1 MIKKIFLTLA
11 VLLPIASVAQNAV
24 DSWRVHP
31 FFVGARLQNNIDTG
45 DKIYYLSSNS
55 LYCYD
60 KQTQENETLNQTNYL
75 SDVAAAGIYYD
86 YSQKMLFIAYDN
98 GNLDVILDNGRIVNM
113 PEMRDAQITAV
124 KMPNHITFDGKVAYV
139 ATNYGYVVIDES
151 KLVVKESRIYNKP
164 LTSVAHVGAWIVL
177 ASEGNIY
184 TGADNHYHE
193 TLAQYKTVASYRNRA
208 TIFPIDDTH
217 FFLSSDKGLEVYTIN
232 GEGGITRT
240 SITTDQAAII
250 QPTKTGYIASLLN
263 QNAYITTDAA
273 GNNPERVATDEQ
285 ELVTSA
291 SDGTLWGLNSFG
303 LHKVGDALNYFRPN
317 AIGIETEAFWTAY
330 NPGEK
335 KLYLAST
342 TDNSVLSNANHNAKT
357 EVWNYDGNTWE
368 DVTPPDVPIYKNSS
382 GSSDGYQGNYC
393 PVFIPGTK
401 NDYIL
406 GTRTAGLL
414 YVSEGKIV
422 NNFYFDNMPRDD
434 KYKAAVCL
442 DSEGNLYAVQSYNT
456 KTHQV
461 MILPKASLASPTTVK
476 TESWITP
483 TVPDVE
489 VGAFKRSSFV
499 ISKKTDVKCYTSG
512 NYKTNIVI
520 WDDKKNI
527 KNPNP
532 TTRSFTSFYDQDGV
546 KFDWDYIF
554 CLTSDNKGD
563 VWMGTNL
570 GVVSFNPANAFAADF
585 RINHIKVPRN
595 DGTNLADYLLD
606 GLQVNCITVDEANRK
621 WIGTSSEGLFLVSE
635 DGTQILKKFNTSN
648 SPIPSNSIY
657 SICCDPNSNSVYV
670 MTSKG
675 MVEYFSDTTP
685 GSDDY
690 SHVYVYPNPVR
701 PENTGLVT
709 IAGLMENSL
718 VKIADSAGNVIK
730 QLKSVGGLCT
740 WDCCNE
746 AGDRVATGVY
756 YVLASQHEGDS
767 SNSVVSKFVV
777 IK

>member
-11 VLLPIASVAQNAV
+11 VLLPIVSVAQNAV

-45 DKIYYLSSNS
+45 DKIYYLSSNN

-75 SDVAAAGIYYD
+75 SDVTTTNIYYD
-86 YSQKMLFIAYDN
+86 YSQKMLFVAYDN
-98 GNLDVILDNGRIVNM
+98 GNMDVILDNGRIVNM
-113 PEMRDAQITAV
+113 PEMRDAQITAAKV
-124 KMPNHITFDGKVAYV
+124 ANHITFDGKVAYV
-139 ATNYGYVVIDES
+139 ATNYGYVVIDEG

-164 LTSVAHVGAWIVL
+164 VTSVAHVGSWIVL

-184 TGADNHYHE
+184 TGTDNHYYE
-193 TLAQYKTVASYRNRA
+193 TLAQYKAAASYRNRA
-208 TIFPIDDTH
+208 SIFPIDNTH
-217 FFLSSDKGLEVYTIN
+217 FFLNSDKGLEVYTIN
-232 GEGGITRT
+232 DEGGITRT
-240 SITTDQAAII
+240 SITTDQTAII

-263 QNAYITTDAA
+263 QNAYITTDAT

-285 ELVTSA
+285 ELVTSS

-303 LHKVGDALNYFRPN
+303 LHKVGDAVNYFRPN
-317 AIGIETEAFWTAY
+317 AIGIETVAFWTAY
-330 NPGEK
+330 NQGEK
-335 KLYLAST
+335 KLYLSST
-342 TDNSVLSNANHNAKT
+342 CDNAVLTSTLEDAKT
-357 EVWNYDGNTWE
+357 EIWTYDGNTWE
-368 DVTPPDVPIYKNSS
+368 DVTPPDVPLSTTF
-382 GSSDGYQGNYC
+382 QGNYC
-393 PVFIPGTK
+393 PVFVPGSKCEYLFSTS
-401 NDYIL
+401 
-406 GTRTAGLL
+406 RAGICH
-414 YVSEGKIV
+414 VRDGKIV
-422 NNFYFDNMPRDD
+422 NVYHFDNMPRGT
-434 KYKAAVCL
+434 KYMATL
-442 DSEGNLYAVQSYNT
+442 GIDNGGNLYAVQSSSTNDCP
-456 KTHQV
+456 V
-461 MILPKASLASPTTVK
+461 MILPKAKLDNPASVK
-476 TESWITP
+476 TEDWITP
-483 TVPDVE
+483 TVPDIK
-489 VGAFKRSSFV
+489 VGSFKRSSLA
-499 ISKKTDVKCYTSG
+499 ISKKGDIKVFTAGDHH
-512 NYKTNIVI
+512 NPIVF
-520 WDDKKNI
+520 WDDKGNI
-527 KNPNP
+527 KNLKP
-532 TTRSFTSFYDQDGV
+532 TARSFVELYDQDGI
-546 KFDWDYIF
+546 KFTWTNIF
-554 CLTSDNKGD
+554 CLAADNKGD
-563 VWMGTNL
+563 VWMGTDL

-621 WIGTSSEGLFLVSE
+621 WIGTNSEGLFLVSE
-635 DGTQILKKFNTSN
+635 DGTQILKKFNITN
-648 SPIPSNSIY
+648 SPIPSNAIY

-767 SNSVVSKFVV
+767 GHSVVSKFVV

>member
-11 VLLPIASVAQNAV
+11 VLLPIVSVAQNAV

-45 DKIYYLSSNS
+45 DKIYYLSSNN

-75 SDVAAAGIYYD
+75 SDVTTTNIYYD
-86 YSQKMLFIAYDN
+86 YSQKMLFVAYDN
-98 GNLDVILDNGRIVNM
+98 GNMDVILDNGRIVNM
-113 PEMRDAQITAV
+113 PEMRDAQITAAKV
-124 KMPNHITFDGKVAYV
+124 ANHITFDGKVAYV
-139 ATNYGYVVIDES
+139 ATNYGYVVIDEG

-164 LTSVAHVGAWIVL
+164 VTSVAHVGSWIVL

-184 TGADNHYHE
+184 TGTDNHYYE
-193 TLAQYKTVASYRNRA
+193 TLAQYKNVASYRSRA
-208 TIFPIDDTH
+208 SIFPIDNTH
-217 FFLSSDKGLEVYTIN
+217 FFLNSDKGLEVYTIN
-232 GEGGITRT
+232 DEGGITRT

-263 QNAYITTDAA
+263 QNAYITTDAT

-285 ELVTSA
+285 ELVTSS

-303 LHKVGDALNYFRPN
+303 LHKVGDAVNYFRPN
-317 AIGIETEAFWTAY
+317 AIGIETVAFWTAY
-330 NPGEK
+330 NQGEK
-335 KLYLAST
+335 KLYLSST
-342 TDNSVLSNANHNAKT
+342 CDNAVLTSTLEDAKT
-357 EVWNYDGNTWE
+357 EIWTYDGNTWE
-368 DVTPPDVPIYKNSS
+368 DVTPPDVPLSTTF
-382 GSSDGYQGNYC
+382 QGNYC
-393 PVFIPGTK
+393 PVFVPGSKCEYLFSTS
-401 NDYIL
+401 
-406 GTRTAGLL
+406 RAGICH
-414 YVSEGKIV
+414 VRDGKIV
-422 NNFYFDNMPRDD
+422 NVYHFDNMPRGT
-434 KYKAAVCL
+434 KYMATL
-442 DSEGNLYAVQSYNT
+442 GIDNGGNLYAVQSSSTNDCP
-456 KTHQV
+456 V
-461 MILPKASLASPTTVK
+461 MILPKAKLDNPASVK
-476 TESWITP
+476 TEDWITP
-483 TVPDVE
+483 TVPDIK
-489 VGAFKRSSFV
+489 VGSFKRSSLA
-499 ISKKTDVKCYTSG
+499 ISKKGDIKVFTAGDHH
-512 NYKTNIVI
+512 NPIVF
-520 WDDKKNI
+520 WDDKGNI
-527 KNPNP
+527 KNLKP
-532 TTRSFTSFYDQDGV
+532 TARSFVELYDQDGI
-546 KFDWDYIF
+546 KFTWTNIF
-554 CLTSDNKGD
+554 CLAADNKGD
-563 VWMGTNL
+563 VWMGTDL

-621 WIGTSSEGLFLVSE
+621 WIGTNSEGLFLVSE
-635 DGTQILKKFNTSN
+635 DGTQILKKFNITN
-648 SPIPSNSIY
+648 SPIPSNAIY

-767 SNSVVSKFVV
+767 GHSVVSKFVV

>member
-11 VLLPIASVAQNAV
+11 VLLPIVSVAQNAV

-45 DKIYYLSSNS
+45 DKIYYLSSNN

-75 SDVAAAGIYYD
+75 SDVTTTNIYYD
-86 YSQKMLFIAYDN
+86 YSQKMLFVAYDN
-98 GNLDVILDNGRIVNM
+98 GNMDVILDNGRIVNM
-113 PEMRDAQITAV
+113 PEMRDAQITAAKV
-124 KMPNHITFDGKVAYV
+124 ANHITFDGKVAYV
-139 ATNYGYVVIDES
+139 ATNYGYVVIDEG

-164 LTSVAHVGAWIVL
+164 VTSVAHVGSWIVL

-184 TGADNHYHE
+184 TGTDNHYYE
-193 TLAQYKTVASYRNRA
+193 TLAQYKNVASYRNRA
-208 TIFPIDDTH
+208 SIFPIDNTH
-217 FFLSSDKGLEVYTIN
+217 FFLNSDKGFEVYTIN
-232 GEGGITRT
+232 DEGGITRT

-263 QNAYITTDAA
+263 QNAYITTDAT

-285 ELVTSA
+285 ELVTSS

-303 LHKVGDALNYFRPN
+303 LHKVGDAVNYFRPN
-317 AIGIETEAFWTAY
+317 AIGIETVAFWTAY
-330 NPGEK
+330 NQGEK
-335 KLYLAST
+335 KLYLSST
-342 TDNSVLSNANHNAKT
+342 CDNAVLTSTLEDAKT
-357 EVWNYDGNTWE
+357 EIWTYDGNTWE
-368 DVTPPDVPIYKNSS
+368 DVTPPDVPLSTTF
-382 GSSDGYQGNYC
+382 QGNYC
-393 PVFIPGTK
+393 PVFVPGSKCEYLFSTS
-401 NDYIL
+401 
-406 GTRTAGLL
+406 RAGICH
-414 YVSEGKIV
+414 VRDGKIV
-422 NNFYFDNMPRDD
+422 NVYHFDNMPRGS
-434 KYKAAVCL
+434 KYMATLAL
-442 DSEGNLYAVQSYNT
+442 DNGGNLFAVQSSSTNECP
-456 KTHQV
+456 V
-461 MILPKASLASPTTVK
+461 MILPKAKLANPASVTT
-476 TESWITP
+476 EDWITP
-483 TVPDVE
+483 TVPGIKIGSNV
-489 VGAFKRSSFV
+489 FKRSAQV
-499 ISKKTDVKCYTSG
+499 ISKHSNIKVFSAG
-512 NYKTNIVI
+512 NFKNPIVL
-520 WDDKKNI
+520 WDDKGNI
-527 KNPNP
+527 KNLNP
-532 TTRSFTSFYDQDGV
+532 TAKSYVELYDQDGV

-554 CLTSDNKGD
+554 CLAADNKGD
-563 VWMGTNL
+563 VWMGTDL

-621 WIGTSSEGLFLVSE
+621 WIGTNSEGLFLVSE
-635 DGTQILKKFNTSN
+635 DGTQILKKFNITN
-648 SPIPSNSIY
+648 SPIPSNAIY

-767 SNSVVSKFVV
+767 GHSVVSKFVV

>member
-240 SITTDQAAII
+240 TSITTDQAAII

-263 QNAYITTDAA
+263 QNAYITTDAT

-303 LHKVGDALNYFRPN
+303 LHKVGDAVNYFRPN

-330 NPGEK
+330 NQGEK
-335 KLYLAST
+335 KLYLSST
-342 TDNSVLSNANHNAKT
+342 CDNAVLTSTLEDAKT
-357 EVWNYDGNTWE
+357 EIWTYDGNSWE
-368 DVTPPDVPIYKNSS
+368 DVTPPDVPLSTTF
-382 GSSDGYQGNYC
+382 QGNYC
-393 PVFIPGTK
+393 PVFVPGSKCEYLFSTS
-401 NDYIL
+401 
-406 GTRTAGLL
+406 RAGICH
-414 YVSEGKIV
+414 VRDGKIV
-422 NNFYFDNMPRDD
+422 NVYHFDNMPRGS
-434 KYKAAVCL
+434 KYMAALAL
-442 DSEGNLYAVQSYNT
+442 DNGGNLYAVQSSSTNDCP
-456 KTHQV
+456 V
-461 MILPKASLASPTTVK
+461 MILPKAKLDNPASVK
-476 TESWITP
+476 TEDWITP
-483 TVPDVE
+483 TVPDIKIGSNV
-489 VGAFKRSSFV
+489 FKRSAQV
-499 ISKKTDVKCYTSG
+499 ISKHSNIKVFSAG
-512 NYKTNIVI
+512 NFKNPIVL
-520 WDDKKNI
+520 WDDKGNI
-527 KNPNP
+527 KNLNP
-532 TTRSFTSFYDQDGV
+532 TAKSYVELYDQDGV
-546 KFDWDYIF
+546 KFKWDNIF
-554 CLTSDNKGD
+554 CLAADNKGD
-563 VWMGTNL
+563 VWMGTNM

-635 DGTQILKKFNTSN
+635 DGSQILKKFNTSN

>member
-11 VLLPIASVAQNAV
+11 VLLPIVSVAQNAV

-45 DKIYYLSSNS
+45 DKIYYLSSNN

-75 SDVAAAGIYYD
+75 SDVTTTNIYYD
-86 YSQKMLFIAYDN
+86 YSQKMLFVAYDN
-98 GNLDVILDNGRIVNM
+98 GNMDVILDNGRIVNM
-113 PEMRDAQITAV
+113 PEMREAQITAAKV
-124 KMPNHITFDGKVAYV
+124 ANHITFDGKVAYV
-139 ATNYGYVVIDES
+139 ATNYGYVVIDEG

-164 LTSVAHVGAWIVL
+164 VTSVAHVGSWIVL

-184 TGADNHYHE
+184 TGTDNHYYE
-193 TLAQYKTVASYRNRA
+193 TLAQYKNVASYRSRA
-208 TIFPIDDTH
+208 SIFPIDNTH
-217 FFLSSDKGLEVYTIN
+217 FFLNSDKGLEVYTIN
-232 GEGGITRT
+232 DEGGITRT

-263 QNAYITTDAA
+263 QNAYITTDAS

-285 ELVTSA
+285 ELVTSS

-303 LHKVGDALNYFRPN
+303 LHKVGDAVNYFRPN
-317 AIGIETEAFWTAY
+317 AIGIETVAFWTAY
-330 NPGEK
+330 NQGEK

-342 TDNSVLSNANHNAKT
+342 TDNAILTSAEHGAKT
-357 EVWNYDGNTWE
+357 EVWAYGNGTWE
-368 DVTPPDVPIYKNSS
+368 DVTPPDVPLYKD
-382 GSSDGYQGNYC
+382 GADGYQGNYC
-393 PVFIPGTK
+393 PIFVPGTK
-401 NDYIL
+401 NDYL
-406 GTRTAGLL
+406 LSTRAAGLL
-414 YVSEGKIV
+414 YVSDGKIKT
-422 NNFYFDNMPRDD
+422 NFYFDNMPRDD
-434 KYKAAVCL
+434 KYKASVCF
-442 DSEGNLYAVQSYNT
+442 DSNGNLFAVQSYNT
-456 KTHQV
+456 KEHPV
-461 MILPKASLASPTTVK
+461 MVLPKAKLANPEGVTK
-476 TESWITP
+476 DDWITYA
-483 TVPDVE
+483 VSNLE

-499 ISKKTDVKCYTSG
+499 ISTNNVKVYTSG
-512 NYKTNIVI
+512 GDNKPIVF
-520 WDDKKNI
+520 WDEKGNI
-527 KNPNP
+527 KN
-532 TTRSFTSFYDQDGV
+532 TTPVSRSYTQFYDQDGILY
-546 KFDWDYIF
+546 DWIKIF
-554 CLTSDNKGD
+554 CLAADNKGD
-563 VWMGTNL
+563 VWMGTDL

-621 WIGTSSEGLFLVSE
+621 WIGTNSEGLFLVSD
-635 DGTQILKKFNTSN
+635 DGTQILKKFNITN
-648 SPIPSNSIY
+648 SPIPSNAIY

-767 SNSVVSKFVV
+767 GHSVVSKFVV